1 MIPDFRENGY
11 LPPGLHPATLDE
23 VLERFRGQSEIR
35 DVQMESVRWAV
46 DLAKQAGVDR
56 FVINGS
62 FVTAEIE
69 PNDVDCVLL
78 ITDSFPLDAQ
88 AEAELLDGLP
98 FLEIQ
103 LVDQIG
109 FDLLVNTI
117 FATDRIG
124 KSKGMI
130 EVLP

>member
-11 LPPGLHPATLDE
+11 LPPGLHPAPFGE
-23 VLERFRGQSEIR
+23 VSERFRGQSEIR

-46 DLAKQAGVDR
+46 DLAKRAGVDR

-103 LVDQIG
+103 LVDQVG
-109 FDLLVNTI
+109 FDLLVDTI

-130 EVLP
+130 EVLL